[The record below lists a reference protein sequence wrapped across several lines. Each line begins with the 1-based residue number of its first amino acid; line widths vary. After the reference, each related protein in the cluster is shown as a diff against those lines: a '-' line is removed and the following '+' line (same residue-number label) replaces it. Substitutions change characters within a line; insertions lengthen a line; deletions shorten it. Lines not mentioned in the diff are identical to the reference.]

1 MERGDLTVPTTST
14 LLASALANL
23 ETTGPASKLFFTRD
37 VQPVVL
43 EACRHHNIGFDEY
56 AVRLGTNRTALLL
69 MLKGIDPIPLRMRD
83 SLRDFVAA
91 ARNGRVASAA

>member
-1 MERGDLTVPTTST
+1 VQPSST
-14 LLASALANL
+14 LLASAAANL
-23 ETTGPASKLFFTRD
+23 DTTGPANKLFFTRD

-43 EACRHHNIGFDEY
+43 EACRRHNISLDEY
-56 AVRLGTNRTALLL
+56 AIRLGTNRTALVL

-91 ARNGRVASAA
+91 ARGGVQSSAA